1 MSSFGERLLEAF
13 GEVPKSKIAE
23 ILGVK
28 PSAVTNYLQNRVP
41 DEEKL
46 RRISD
51 FTKCSIHWLITGE
64 GNKFVDNK
72 KDEEIELIGI
82 NFDGLP
88 PSKKKRAKPFIDM
101 LNRELKRIA
110 DDPD

>member
-13 GEVPKSKIAE
+13 GDVPKGKIAK

-28 PSAVTNYLQNRVP
+28 PSAVTNYLQDRVP

-51 FTKCSIHWLITGE
+51 ETKCSIHWLLTGE
-64 GNKFVDNK
+64 GNKFIETE
-72 KDEEIELIGI
+72 KDEEIELLGI

-88 PSKKKRAKPFIDM
+88 PSKKKRAKPFIEM
-101 LNRELKRIA
+101 LNREIERIA
-110 DDPD
+110 QEPD